1 MFTNA
6 LRSSSVSF
14 CTATVSFER
23 EPPSRPRRSPF
34 QLVQKFGRQNWRYF
48 YLARAPTPDRF
59 RSHGVV
65 DGPRICDSTN
75 GSLASAATVLAERTH
90 GGNSSARSNSG
101 RGGSSAEAL
110 FFILSAPLRSL
121 EFSLRTKR
129 LLKRKSGI
137 KQSEL
142 RVCAMT
148 RTARCGLGIGTR
160 TTNRTASHFRPLNMD
175 TTVQS
180 AGPLH
185 GVKNASGASRTSS
198 PIVRQ
203 STAPRAFA
211 STKPKEVG
219 GRVGAKTAKS
229 TAKYFSVAKHGY
241 EGAKR
246 KAIAWRRDRECGIP
260 IEKPARRTCDEVKG
274 VCYDT
279 LGKRWQASW
288 SQQGR
293 RISKRFPIAEHGA
306 ERAKE
311 LAIQWRREREAEARL
326 ISGCRLR
333 VWWSAEAHS
342 EAGYSD
348 RGIDGAWYDATVT
361 SAGTDTISVRYDVG
375 ENKHFVKLAKSLL
388 TASPGIQ
395 GIALRVAQSE
405 LDAAKRPKQRKQG
418 VKRARAK
425 RDEKRASI
433 SDPQIMVRAHASVAC
448 AREHGS
454 NDSIDGMF
462 VASCV
467 LHPVCCILRTENDIS
482 RSMCMPVP
490 ETHRHGR
497 PSLIFFH
504 MMILRLTSK

>member
-1 MFTNA
+1 MA
-6 LRSSSVSF
+6 SSTGPEF
-14 CTATVSFER
+14 AT
-23 EPPSRPRRSPF
+23 P
-34 QLVQKFGRQNWRYF
+34 
-48 YLARAPTPDRF
+48 
-59 RSHGVV
+59 
-65 DGPRICDSTN
+65 TN
-75 GSLASAATVLAERTH
+75 GSLASAATVLAERTQ

-101 RGGSSAEAL
+101 RGSSSAEAL
-110 FFILSAPLRSL
+110 FFDFIGAAAVPGILVENEASPEAEVWDKTERITGVCYDKNRQVWIGHWHENNKPY
-121 EFSLRTKR
+121 
-129 LLKRKSGI
+129 RKS
-137 KQSEL
+137 
-142 RVCAMT
+142 
-148 RTARCGLGIGTR
+148 
-160 TTNRTASHFRPLNMD
+160 F
-175 TTVQS
+175 S
-180 AGPLH
+180 AAKYGYD
-185 GVKNASGASRTSS
+185 
-198 PIVRQ
+198 
-203 STAPRAFA
+203 
-211 STKPKEVG
+211 
-219 GRVGAKTAKS
+219 GAKRRAIAWRQERERGVPYEQPHRATIDSPKGVCFNEAQRGWRASWCKNGKEHC
-229 TAKYFSVAKHGY
+229 KYFSVAKHGY

-246 KAIAWRRDRECGIP
+246 KAIAWRRDRERGIP

-418 VKRARAK
+418 VKRTRAK

-433 SDPQIMVRAHASVAC
+433 SDPQIMVRAHTSVAR

-454 NDSIDGMF
+454 NDLIDGMF

-467 LHPVCCILRTENDIS
+467 LHPVCCILRIENDVS